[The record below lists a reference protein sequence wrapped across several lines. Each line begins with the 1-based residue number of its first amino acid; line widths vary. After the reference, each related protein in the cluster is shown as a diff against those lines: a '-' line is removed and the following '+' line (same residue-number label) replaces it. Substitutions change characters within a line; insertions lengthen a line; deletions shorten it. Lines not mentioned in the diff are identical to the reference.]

1 MITNNILFVGLGNIG
16 VRHFQSICNL
26 KKKYK
31 CFLVDPKIKLIKK
44 KLIKLNKIHELIFS
58 EKIFFDEKFFEFTII
73 STNSD
78 IRKEII
84 MMLTKRY
91 VIKNYFIEKVP
102 FTNELIYHSIINRFS
117 KINSK
122 CYVNYVRNF
131 MPCYIDLKNKI
142 NAKKRVI
149 VEVYGNDWNL
159 ASNSFH
165 FLSLFSYLN
174 NGKKVFVSR
183 SDFSK
188 PFVSKRKNFY
198 EIKGSIEIKT
208 SENDTLL
215 LSDDKNT
222 TNNDCIII
230 KNDNNIF
237 VIFEDKKI
245 MIQNNTNN
253 AKVRI
258 LKFPF
263 LLVSEMTHNI
273 INTKNQD
280 RLIFNNLKYNYKNE
294 IILLNYLRLVFK
306 KYGFKAKQ
314 LPIT

>member
-1 MITNNILFVGLGNIG
+1 MVTNNILFIGLGNIG
-16 VRHFQSICNL
+16 IRHFQSICNL

-31 CFLVDPKIKLIKK
+31 CYLVDPKIKFLKE
-44 KLIKLNKIHELIFS
+44 KLIKLNRIHELIFS
-58 EKIFFDEKFFEFTII
+58 EQIFFDEKFFEFSII

-102 FTNELIYHSIINRFS
+102 FTNKLIYNSIINRFS

-122 CYVNYVRNF
+122 CYINYVRNF
-131 MPCYIDLKNKI
+131 MPCYIDFKKKI
-142 NAKKRVI
+142 NPKKRII

-174 NGKKVFVSR
+174 NGKNVFVSR
-183 SDFSK
+183 SNLSK

-198 EIKGSIEIKT
+198 DIKGSIEIKT
-208 SENDTLL
+208 SENDILL
-215 LSDDKNT
+215 MCDDKNT

-230 KNDNNIF
+230 KNDNNIYI
-237 VIFEDKKI
+237 IFEDKKI
-245 MIQNNTNN
+245 MIHNDTNN
-253 AKVRI
+253 AKVKTI
-258 LKFPF
+258 KFPF
-263 LLVSEMTHNI
+263 LLVSEMTHKI

-280 RLIFNNLKYNYKNE
+280 RLFFNNINFNYKNE
-294 IILLNYLRLVFK
+294 IILLNSFRLAFK
-306 KYGFKAKQ
+306 KYGFKSKK